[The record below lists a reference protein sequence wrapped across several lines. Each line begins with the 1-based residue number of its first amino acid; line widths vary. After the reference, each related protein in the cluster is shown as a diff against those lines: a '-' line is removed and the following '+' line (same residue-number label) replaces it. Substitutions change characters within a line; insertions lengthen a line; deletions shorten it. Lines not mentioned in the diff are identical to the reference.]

1 MNNNEMLDVVLN
13 GISEEDIN
21 NKEQIINMLIKSF
34 NKAKISGSERAQHF
48 KEMIKLI
55 QSKESNEELSFYN
68 VRFRTVNGFID
79 KVFLTEQE
87 INKYK
92 KHSNK
97 DINDTIIELLTI
109 SLVKYFKNV
118 SQINISFNAEEF
130 YNKYIKQQPPMNEL
144 LFKLVDDM
152 CIFGE
157 RTIICQ

>member
-1 MNNNEMLDVVLN
+1 MIEYFFFFQLISINAEEINNKSMLIKCIHIKMNNNEMLDVVLN
-13 GISEEDIN
+13 GISEEDVN

-34 NKAKISGSERAQHF
+34 NKAKIPGSKRAQHF

-68 VRFRTVNGFID
+68 VRFKTVNSFID
-79 KVFLTEQE
+79 KIFLTEQE

-109 SLVKYFKNV
+109 SWL
-118 SQINISFNAEEF
+118 NILRI
-130 YNKYIKQQPPMNEL
+130 YYK
-144 LFKLVDDM
+144 
-152 CIFGE
+152 
-157 RTIICQ
+157 